1 MTTRQ
6 LRKPSDMPV
15 MKVVLSP
22 RLRAQAKLAQYL
34 LTLPDAQVQRLYGEC
49 VAAGRTAA
57 ANMCIA
63 EANDRLT
70 KRAFAKRA
78 FKPVVWQ
85 EPAREPVVLED
96 LRAAAAVK
104 ADWQRRNKLEINWR
118 YRQRQKGLQHVEPS
132 RAPGRDRHERMENT
146 LG

>member
-1 MTTRQ
+1 
-6 LRKPSDMPV
+6 
-15 MKVVLSP
+15 MKVMTSP
-22 RLRAQAKLAQYL
+22 RLRARAKLAQYL
-34 LTLPDAQVQRLYGEC
+34 LSLPDAHVQRLYGEC

-57 ANMCIA
+57 ANMCIM

-70 KRAFAKRA
+70 KRAFAKRE

-85 EPAREPVVLED
+85 VSAREPVVLED

-104 ADWQRRNKLEINWR
+104 ADWRRRNKLEINWR
-118 YRQRQKGLQHVEPS
+118 YRQRQKGLQHAAKQRLKS
-132 RAPGRDRHERMENT
+132 SSAPGRDRHERMENT